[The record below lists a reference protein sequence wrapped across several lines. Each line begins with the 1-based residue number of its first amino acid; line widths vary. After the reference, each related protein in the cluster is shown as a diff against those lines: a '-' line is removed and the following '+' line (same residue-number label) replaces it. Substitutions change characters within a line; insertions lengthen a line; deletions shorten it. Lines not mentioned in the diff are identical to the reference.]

1 MYYISAVQTSLL
13 ASVCRDE
20 NCILIISH
28 LTALASS
35 ALVMQISG
43 GSTPLA
49 KEGARVVVAVVVVV
63 VVVVFAY
70 PADFS
75 SFCDFLT
82 QRAPPLD
89 PPLQMDKFKEITG
102 IDVYSVRTFNFLYH
116 VDQRSSI
123 YHSC

>member
-1 MYYISAVQTSLL
+1 
-13 ASVCRDE
+13 
-20 NCILIISH
+20 
-28 LTALASS
+28 
-35 ALVMQISG
+35 MQISG

-49 KEGARVVVAVVVVV
+49 KEGARVVVAVVVAVVVVVV

-75 SFCDFLT
+75 SFFDFLT

-102 IDVYSVRTFNFLYH
+102 FDVYSVKTFYFLYH

>member
-1 MYYISAVQTSLL
+1 
-13 ASVCRDE
+13 
-20 NCILIISH
+20 
-28 LTALASS
+28 
-35 ALVMQISG
+35 MQISG

-49 KEGARVVVAVVVVV
+49 KEGARVVVAVVV

-89 PPLQMDKFKEITG
+89 PPLHANGKFKEITG
-102 IDVYSVRTFNFLYH
+102 FDGYSVKTFNFLYH

-123 YHSC
+123 YLSC

>member
-20 NCILIISH
+20 NCILIILH

-49 KEGARVVVAVVVVV
+49 KEGARVVVAVAVVI
-63 VVVVFAY
+63 VFAY

-89 PPLQMDKFKEITG
+89 PPMQMDKFKEITG
-102 IDVYSVRTFNFLYH
+102 FDVYSVKTFNFLYH

-123 YHSC
+123 YLCC

>member
-1 MYYISAVQTSLL
+1 
-13 ASVCRDE
+13 
-20 NCILIISH
+20 
-28 LTALASS
+28 
-35 ALVMQISG
+35 MQICG

-49 KEGARVVVAVVVVV
+49 KEGARVVVAVVVVT
-63 VVVVFAY
+63 VFAD

-89 PPLQMDKFKEITG
+89 TPLQMDKFKEITG
-102 IDVYSVRTFNFLYH
+102 FDVYSVKTFNFLYH

-123 YHSC
+123 YLCC

>member
-1 MYYISAVQTSLL
+1 
-13 ASVCRDE
+13 
-20 NCILIISH
+20 
-28 LTALASS
+28 
-35 ALVMQISG
+35 MQISG

-63 VVVVFAY
+63 VVVFFAY

-89 PPLQMDKFKEITG
+89 PPLQMDKFKEITEF
-102 IDVYSVRTFNFLYH
+102 DVYSVKTFFLYH

>member
-1 MYYISAVQTSLL
+1 
-13 ASVCRDE
+13 
-20 NCILIISH
+20 
-28 LTALASS
+28 
-35 ALVMQISG
+35 MQISG
-43 GSTPLA
+43 GTTPLA
-49 KEGARVVVAVVVVV
+49 KEGARVVVAAVVVVVV

-70 PADFS
+70 PAD
-75 SFCDFLT
+75 CDFLT

-102 IDVYSVRTFNFLYH
+102 FDVYSVKTFNFLYH

>member
-1 MYYISAVQTSLL
+1 M
-13 ASVCRDE
+13 
-20 NCILIISH
+20 LIILH
-28 LTALASS
+28 LRALASS
-35 ALVMQISG
+35 TLVMQISG

-49 KEGARVVVAVVVVV
+49 KEGARIVVAVVVVVV

-75 SFCDFLT
+75 AFCDFLT
-82 QRAPPLD
+82 QMAPPLD

-102 IDVYSVRTFNFLYH
+102 FDVYSVKTFNFLYH

-123 YHSC
+123 YLSF

>member
-20 NCILIISH
+20 YCILIISH

-63 VVVVFAY
+63 V
-70 PADFS
+70 
-75 SFCDFLT
+75 FLLIL
-82 QRAPPLD
+82 P
-89 PPLQMDKFKEITG
+89 
-102 IDVYSVRTFNFLYH
+102 TFLPSAIF
-116 VDQRSSI
+116 
-123 YHSC
+123 